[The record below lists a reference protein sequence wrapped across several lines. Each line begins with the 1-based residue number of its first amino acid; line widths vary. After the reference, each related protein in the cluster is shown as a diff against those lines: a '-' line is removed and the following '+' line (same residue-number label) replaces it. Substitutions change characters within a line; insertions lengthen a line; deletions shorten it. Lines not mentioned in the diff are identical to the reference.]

1 MGMGSG
7 QGQQPQGGMSGKGG
21 AQTTTPQQPQQPAQ
35 GGVAGK
41 GGAARPNPAVFNTA
55 NGPQGGMQGKGG
67 SSYPFPQPQVQQST
81 QPTVQPGMG
90 GKGMGRIPP
99 DLIPKLQEQMQIQNQ
114 NQPGM
119 GGKGLGLAPQ
129 APLNPDQ
136 KAGMGGK
143 GAGQIQYDPT
153 VMDSFRPPT
162 NTSSPSVQLGANPA
176 TDSSFATYA
185 RQMAQTQ
192 APGMTPPSY
201 DQFMADRLAGQAQPI
216 QQPKDYGFGG
226 GSNTALPQVQAPQ
239 VMPAPIKPAVP
250 ARGPS
255 NMVPAPVMTKS
266 NQQQIK
272 AEAKQQQLQRALQQL
287 AAKAK
292 AKGKR

>member
-21 AQTTTPQQPQQPAQ
+21 AQTTTPQQPQQPQQPAQ

-99 DLIPKLQEQMQIQNQ
+99 DLIPRLQEQMQIQNQ

-136 KAGMGGK
+136 KVGMGGK
-143 GAGQIQYDPT
+143 GVGAAT
-153 VMDSFRPPT
+153 N

-176 TDSSFATYA
+176 TDSSLATYA
-185 RQMAQTQ
+185 RQMEQTQ

-272 AEAKQQQLQRALQQL
+272 AEAKQQQLQRQIQQL